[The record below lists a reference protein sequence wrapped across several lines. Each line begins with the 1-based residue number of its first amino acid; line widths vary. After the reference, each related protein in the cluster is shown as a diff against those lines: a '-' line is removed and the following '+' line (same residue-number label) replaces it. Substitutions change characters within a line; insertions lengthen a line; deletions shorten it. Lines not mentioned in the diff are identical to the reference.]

1 MRNKGTFCIVLGLI
15 LLAGALGLT
24 AYNKLDDRR
33 AGGYA
38 SAAREK
44 LVQTIP
50 AQEDQSPASDPAEML
65 FPDYVLD
72 PTRDMPEREI
82 DGVRYVA
89 VLDIPALGLS
99 LPVISEW
106 SYDLLRLGPCRYS
119 GSAYE
124 NDLVI
129 AAHNYTS
136 HFGSLRQ
143 LSPGDAVILTDMD
156 GNIFT
161 YEAADFH
168 TLSPNEVDAMVN
180 NEWDLTLFTCTVGG
194 QTRFAVG
201 CTLIE

>member
-1 MRNKGTFCIVLGLI
+1 MRNKGAVCILLGLV

-24 AYNKLDDRR
+24 VYNKLDDRR

-38 SAAREK
+38 ASARDR

-50 AQEDQSPASDPAEML
+50 AQEDQSRTSDPAEML

-72 PTRDMPEREI
+72 PARVMPERVI

-89 VLDIPALGLS
+89 VLDIPALDLS
-99 LPVISEW
+99 LPVISSW

-156 GNIFT
+156 GNVFT

-168 TLSPNEVDAMVN
+168 TLAPDEVDAMVD
-180 NEWDLTLFTCTVGG
+180 NEWDLTLFTCTIGG
-194 QTRFAVG
+194 QTRFTVG